1 LYRFR
6 ASPQTIKA
14 YEQLRAN
21 HQIQFAVGRAKQ
33 VECSKG
39 AITVQLNNGQRIQ
52 ADRIANCTGVGADLF
67 LNTLIAD
74 AIAIPD
80 PLGHAIGVNTN
91 LNVIKPN
98 RQAWNNLW
106 MLGPATMGSLGDV
119 VAASTISKQ
128 AEELASQIQATTNF

>member
-14 YEQLRAN
+14 YEQLKAN
-21 HQIQFAVGRAKQ
+21 DRVQFAVGRAKQ

-39 AITVQLNNGQRIQ
+39 VITVQLNNGQRIQ
-52 ADRIANCTGVGADLF
+52 ADRIVNCTGVGVDLF
-67 LNTLIAD
+67 LNTMIAD
-74 AIAIPD
+74 GIAIPD
-80 PLGHAIGVNTN
+80 PLGHAIGVNSN

-119 VAASTISKQ
+119 IAASAISKQ
-128 AEELASQIQATTNF
+128 AEELASQIQAAT